1 MHTRRFAGA
10 IGALALLAALALT
23 HPRHTNLIPQAYA
36 REAPAITQG
45 SLIRLDDKGQA
56 SLPCP
61 LKHTAV
67 KAEISGFLNRVVV
80 TQQFE
85 NPYEDKIEAVYTF
98 PLPQNAAVDDM
109 KILVGKRVVLGKIKP
124 REEARAIYDAARAAG
139 HVAALLDQ
147 ERPNIFTQS
156 VANIMPGDKVTVTI
170 SYIETLRWEEGS
182 YEFVFPMVVGPR
194 YIPGQPQG
202 KQGGGWA
209 PDTNQVPDASRV
221 TPRVTPPGT
230 RAGHD
235 ISIEVALDAGVPL
248 QDLTV
253 KSHEILLERPAPSK
267 AVVRLKDKAVLPNKD
282 LVLRYTVAGKKIE
295 DALLT
300 HYSSQGGFFSLILQP
315 PERVTVEDVAPKE
328 LVFVIDT
335 SGSMSGFPIEK
346 AKETMNLALA
356 GLYPRDTFNLITFA
370 GDTEVL
376 FRHPVPATSENL
388 RKAQRFLESRQGGGG
403 TEMMKAI
410 RTALDPSDSQEHVRI
425 VCFMT
430 DGYVGNDMAILDE
443 IQKHPNARIF
453 SFGIGGSVNRF
464 LLDKMAEAGRGEVE
478 YVALNDDGSTAARR
492 FHERVR
498 NPLLTDITVAWEGV
512 AASEVYPKRIPD
524 LFSAKPVVLSG
535 RYSGSGQ
542 GVIRLRGKMS
552 GRSFERRIPV
562 TLSTTASN
570 HEALKA
576 LWARTRIDDLM
587 SQDWAGL
594 QQGTARPEIK
604 SQITQLGVDYR
615 LMTQFTSFV
624 AVEELTIT
632 DGGAPR
638 RVEVPV
644 EMPEGVSYEGV
655 FGDRFSNAVAN
666 AQLGGVASLAYANKS
681 LGASPAPVAQSQRVR
696 REQLGGR
703 EGYRGDE
710 ADKPLSEAERK
721 VQDARSKMHPA
732 LRTLHEH
739 IARGGSG
746 LTNEDRR
753 FLKNG
758 KVEVQV
764 WLGEATPRLLQALK
778 DLGFELLPN
787 SRLTNN
793 IVFGRI
799 SPEKLQALA
808 EMESVRYIGPWQP

>member
-1 MHTRRFAGA
+1 MQTKRFAGA
-10 IGALALLAALALT
+10 IMALALLAALALT
-23 HPRHTNLIPQAYA
+23 TRHTSFIPQAYA
-36 REAPAITQG
+36 REATALTQG
-45 SLIRLDDKGQA
+45 SLIRLDDNGQA
-56 SLPCP
+56 ALACP
-61 LKHTAV
+61 LKHTSV

-85 NPYEDKIEAVYTF
+85 NPFKDKIEAVYTF
-98 PLPQNAAVDDM
+98 PLPQNAAVDELT
-109 KILVGKRVVLGKIKP
+109 ILVGDRVVRGKIKP
-124 REEARAIYDAARAAG
+124 RDEARAIYDAARAAG
-139 HVAALLDQ
+139 QVAALLDQ

-194 YIPGQPQG
+194 YIPGQPEG
-202 KQGGGWA
+202 KQGGGWS

-221 TPRVTPPGT
+221 TPPVTPPGT

-235 ISIEVALDAGVPL
+235 ISIEVAIDAGVPL

-253 KSHEILLERPAPSK
+253 KSHEVLVERPGPAK
-267 AVVRLKDKAVLPNKD
+267 AVVRLKDRAVLPNKD
-282 LVLRYTVAGKKIE
+282 LVLRYTVAGNKIE
-295 DALLT
+295 DAVLT
-300 HYSSQGGFFSLILQP
+300 HYSSQGGFFSLIVQP
-315 PERVTVEDVAPKE
+315 PERVTVEDVTPKE

-346 AKETMNLALA
+346 AKETMKLALA

-370 GDTEVL
+370 GDTVVL
-376 FRHPVPATSENL
+376 FPQPAPATSENL
-388 RKAQRFLESRQGGGG
+388 RKAQEFLESRRGGGG

-453 SFGIGGSVNRF
+453 SFGIGSSVNRF

-478 YVALNDDGSTAARR
+478 YVALNDDGSAAARR

-498 NPLLTDITVAWEGV
+498 NPLLTDITVAWERV
-512 AASEVYPKRIPD
+512 APSDIYPKRIPD
-524 LFSAKPVVLSG
+524 LFSAKPVVISG
-535 RYSGSGQ
+535 RYTGSSQ
-542 GVIRLRGKMS
+542 GALWLRGKMS
-552 GRSFERRIPV
+552 GRNFERRIPV
-562 TLSTTASN
+562 TFSTTAPN
-570 HEALKA
+570 HESLKA

-594 QQGTARPEIK
+594 QQGTARPEIQK
-604 SQITQLGVDYR
+604 EITQLGIDYR

-655 FGDRFSNAVAN
+655 FGDRLSSIAERR
-666 AQLGGVASLAYANKS
+666 QSGGVVGLAYANKS
-681 LGASPAPVAQSQRVR
+681 IGASPAPVGQSQRIRTEQASVR
-696 REQLGGR
+696 ES
-703 EGYRGDE
+703 YRGDE
-710 ADKPLSEAERK
+710 ADKPLSEAEQK
-721 VQDARSKMHPA
+721 LKFAHSKMHAA
-732 LRTLHEH
+732 LRTLQDH
-739 IARGGSG
+739 AAKGGSG

-753 FLKNG
+753 FLKDG

-764 WLGEATPRLLQALK
+764 WLAEATPQILQTLK
-778 DLGFELLPN
+778 SLGFELLPN
-787 SRLTNN
+787 PRLTNN

-799 SPEKLQALA
+799 TLEKLQALA
-808 EMESVRYIGPWQP
+808 EIESVRYIGPLQP